1 MSGNR
6 HLIERQSLHVT
17 LKGDES
23 KALELHNQLLN
34 FCNLWLTP
42 KLADL
47 LDAYAPQDA
56 HLVIERMEIDV
67 GTLAADRL
75 EDNLPAAVIQAIERW
90 LQDSRHRIHPLPQ
103 NDPAQEQT
111 GAIQYKTEPQVAL
124 EVLVYFARTGRLPWS
139 FRLPEGQNLEQ
150 FLLSNWKQT
159 TPLADS
165 DLLAAFTTAD
175 AAKRFSLQFST
186 TFLDTLLTCLAP
198 AVNKIVHKLLQTLA
212 SQPLPAEVAKTLQ
225 SQIWQ
230 TAFMH
235 AKRPSALTDT
245 QMIRDIWQALPADC
259 KHQPAL
265 LDWLTQHWPEALNDD
280 RQRPGGSR
288 QSPLTVT
295 VASEFDIEHSIET
308 SDAPKSAVTS
318 AATDAPHETAG
329 SFVQTRLTGPS
340 GNADAKQSSSTPQT
354 KPGASVEISTSAMT
368 SAAADAPPDETAV
381 SLAQAQFSS
390 LSSNVDAEQSASASG
405 IKPGASIE
413 ISTPITTSTAANAA
427 PDETV
432 GLLAEAQ
439 SPNLFGNADAE
450 QSASA
455 PQIKPGASVEI
466 STSAMA
472 STAADTTPDEAAG
485 SLAKAPFPDLFG
497 NTYAEHSASTSEIK
511 PGAPTGTSNV
521 IATENIY
528 INNAGLVLLHPF
540 LPQFFRALNIVVD
553 DQLIAPDRALSLLHF
568 LGTGQLVAPEYELVL
583 PKVLLNL
590 ALETPMDTNTPLTA
604 EETEEATALLE
615 AVIRHWAALKGTSDN
630 GLRGTFLIRPGKIS
644 LRDDGDWRLQVEN
657 KAYDILLDQ
666 LPWGIGM
673 IKLPWM
679 HRMLWVEWRY

>member
-1 MSGNR
+1 MSGN
-6 HLIERQSLHVT
+6 HHIIERQSLHVT

-23 KALELHNQLLN
+23 KAWELHNQLLN
-34 FCNLWLTP
+34 LCNTWLTP
-42 KLADL
+42 KLAGL

-75 EDNLPAAVIQAIERW
+75 EDNLPAAIIQAIERW

-103 NDPAQEQT
+103 NDPAQKQA
-111 GAIQYKTEPQVAL
+111 GAIQYKTEPQAAL
-124 EVLVYFARTGRLPWS
+124 EALVYFARTGRLPWS

-150 FLLSNWKQT
+150 FLLSSWKQT
-159 TPLADS
+159 TPLADA
-165 DLLAAFTTAD
+165 DLLAALTTAD
-175 AAKRFSLQFST
+175 AARRFSLQFST
-186 TFLDTLLTCLAP
+186 TFLDTLLTYLAP
-198 AVNKIVHKLLQTLA
+198 AVNEITHKLLQTLA
-212 SQPLPAEVAKTLQ
+212 SQPLPAEVARALQ

-235 AKRPSALTDT
+235 AKQPSALADT

-265 LDWLTQHWPEALNDD
+265 LDWLIRHWPEASSDD
-280 RQRPGGSR
+280 RQQPGESR
-288 QSPLTVT
+288 QSPLTIT
-295 VASEFDIEHSIET
+295 VASEFGIAHAIET
-308 SDAPKSAVTS
+308 SNDPKSAVTS
-318 AATDAPHETAG
+318 AASDALHEAAG
-329 SFVQTRLTGPS
+329 SFVQTRSTG
-340 GNADAKQSSSTPQT
+340 
-354 KPGASVEISTSAMT
+354 
-368 SAAADAPPDETAV
+368 
-381 SLAQAQFSS
+381 
-390 LSSNVDAEQSASASG
+390 LS
-405 IKPGASIE
+405 
-413 ISTPITTSTAANAA
+413 
-427 PDETV
+427 
-432 GLLAEAQ
+432 
-439 SPNLFGNADAE
+439 GNADAE

-455 PQIKPGASVEI
+455 PQIKPDAPVEISTSAITPTAADAAPDEIAGSLAQAPFSDLLSNAEAKQSASALPIKPGASVEI
-466 STSAMA
+466 STPAA
-472 STAADTTPDEAAG
+472 TSTVTVATPDEADL
-485 SLAKAPFPDLFG
+485 LAQAPFSTLSG
-497 NTYAEHSASTSEIK
+497 NAAGQPASASQIK
-511 PGAPTGTSNV
+511 PGAPAETSTSAMASIAAGAAPDEIVSSLVKTQSLNLFGDADAEQSASAPPIKPGAPAGTSNV
-521 IATENIY
+521 MASENIY

-540 LPQFFRALNIVVD
+540 LPQFFRALNIVVG

-590 ALETPMDTNTPLTA
+590 PLETPVNTNSPLTA

-615 AVIRHWAALKGTSDN
+615 AVIRHWAALKGTSDD

>member
-1 MSGNR
+1 MSGN
-6 HLIERQSLHVT
+6 HHIIERQSLHVT
-17 LKGDES
+17 LKGDEG
-23 KALELHNQLLN
+23 KAWELHNQLLN
-34 FCNLWLTP
+34 FCNTWLTP

-47 LDAYAPQDA
+47 LDAHAPQDA
-56 HLVIERMEIDV
+56 HWVIERMEIDV

-90 LQDSRHRIHPLPQ
+90 LQDSRHRIHPVPQ

-150 FLLSNWKQT
+150 FLLSSWKQT
-159 TPLADS
+159 TPLADA
-165 DLLAAFTTAD
+165 DLLAALATVD

-186 TFLDTLLTCLAP
+186 TFLGTLLTYLAP
-198 AVNKIVHKLLQTLA
+198 AVNEIVHKLLQTLV
-212 SQPLPAEVAKTLQ
+212 SYPLPAEVAKTLQ

-235 AKRPSALTDT
+235 AKQPSALADT

-265 LDWLTQHWPEALNDD
+265 LDWLTRHWPEALSDD
-280 RQRPGGSR
+280 QQQPGESR
-288 QSPLTVT
+288 QSPLTIT
-295 VASEFDIEHSIET
+295 AASEFDIAHSIET
-308 SDAPKSAVTS
+308 SSAPKSVVTS
-318 AATDAPHETAG
+318 AATDAPYETVS
-329 SFVQTRLTGPS
+329 SFVQAQSTGPS
-340 GNADAKQSSSTPQT
+340 GNADANQSSPAPKI
-354 KPGASVEISTSAMT
+354 KPGARVEISTSAMT
-368 SAAADAPPDETAV
+368 SAAADAAPDETAG
-381 SLAQAQFSS
+381 SLAQAPFPN
-390 LSSNVDAEQSASASG
+390 LFVNANAEQSASAPQTKPGAPVETSTPVMTSTAAVAAPDETADLLAQAQSPSLFG
-405 IKPGASIE
+405 NANAKQPSSTPQIKPGASVKILT
-413 ISTPITTSTAANAA
+413 SAMASTAAGAA
-427 PDETV
+427 PDEIA
-432 GLLAEAQ
+432 GSLAKTQ

-455 PQIKPGASVEI
+455 
-466 STSAMA
+466 
-472 STAADTTPDEAAG
+472 
-485 SLAKAPFPDLFG
+485 
-497 NTYAEHSASTSEIK
+497 SEIK
-511 PGAPTGTSNV
+511 PDASAGISNV
-521 IATENIY
+521 MATENIY

-553 DQLIAPDRALSLLHF
+553 DKLIAPDRALSLLHF

-590 ALETPMDTNTPLTA
+590 ALETPVDTNTPLTA
-604 EETEEATALLE
+604 EETGEATALLE
-615 AVIRHWAALKGTSDN
+615 AVIRHWAALKGTSDD

-644 LRDDGDWRLQVEN
+644 LRNDGDWRLQVEN

>member
-23 KALELHNQLLN
+23 KAWELHNRLLN

-47 LDAYAPQDA
+47 LDTHAPQDA

-75 EDNLPAAVIQAIERW
+75 EDNLSAAIIQAIERW
-90 LQDSRHRIHPLPQ
+90 LQDSRHRIHPQPQ
-103 NDPAQEQT
+103 NDPAQEQPS
-111 GAIQYKTEPQVAL
+111 AVQYKTEPQAAL
-124 EVLVYFARTGRLPWS
+124 EALVYFARTGRLPWS

-150 FLLSNWKQT
+150 FLLSSWKQA
-159 TPLADS
+159 TPLADAG
-165 DLLAAFTTAD
+165 LLAALTTAD

-198 AVNKIVHKLLQTLA
+198 AVNEIVHKLLQTLT
-212 SQPLPAEVAKTLQ
+212 SQPLPAEVARALQ

-235 AKRPSALTDT
+235 AKQPSALTDT
-245 QMIRDIWQALPADC
+245 QMIRDVWQALPADC
-259 KHQPAL
+259 KHQPAV
-265 LDWLTQHWPEALNDD
+265 LDWLTRYCPEALSDD
-280 RQRPGGSR
+280 QQQPGASR

-295 VASEFDIEHSIET
+295 VASEFDIEHSIEAGN
-308 SDAPKSAVTS
+308 APKSAVAS

-329 SFVQTRLTGPS
+329 SFVQTQSTGLS
-340 GNADAKQSSSTPQT
+340 GNTDAKQSSSALRT
-354 KPGASVEISTSAMT
+354 KPGPSVEIPTPVMT
-368 SAAADAPPDETAV
+368 STATDAAPDETAV
-381 SLAQAQFSS
+381 SLAQTQFPS
-390 LSSNVDAEQSASASG
+390 LSSNADAEQPASDSG
-405 IKPGASIE
+405 IKPDASVE
-413 ISTPITTSTAANAA
+413 ISMSVMTSATAGAA
-427 PDETV
+427 PDETANSFV
-432 GLLAEAQ
+432 QAQ
-439 SPNLFGNADAE
+439 FPDLSGNAGAE

-455 PQIKPGASVEI
+455 PQIKPGASVVV

-472 STAADTTPDEAAG
+472 STASG
-485 SLAKAPFPDLFG
+485 
-497 NTYAEHSASTSEIK
+497 AEQSASASGIK
-511 PGAPTGTSNV
+511 PGAPAGTSNV
-521 IATENIY
+521 MASENIY

-590 ALETPMDTNTPLTA
+590 ALETPVDTNTLLTA

-615 AVIRHWAALKGTSDN
+615 AVIRHWAALKGTSDD